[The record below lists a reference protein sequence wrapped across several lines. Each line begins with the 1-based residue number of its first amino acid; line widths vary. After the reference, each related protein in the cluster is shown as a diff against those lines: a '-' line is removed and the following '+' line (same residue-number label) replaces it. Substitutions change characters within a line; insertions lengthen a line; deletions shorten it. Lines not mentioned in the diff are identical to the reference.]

1 MLYFLG
7 SRWVCTTIFSS
18 FFVFTIRGKKNL
30 NPKFYPCNK
39 KWVIPLRY
47 RLLVT
52 TFASPKENTFNPMHL
67 GPIGAIDH
75 CISRIFTNFSLIS
88 NQNLPIKL
96 TKTCNFSVGLWVYSL
111 ISSSFLYIYMCV
123 CVCVSQIKKEILS
136 VVKSSHIGKVW
147 YWEGIYHLF
156 HDTNGHMQFWWWP
169 VSVFPYLIPLLLYIY
184 VCVCVCVCFS
194 NKIK

>member
-39 KWVIPLRY
+39 KWVIPLRH

-96 TKTCNFSVGLWVYSL
+96 IRTCNLSVGVWVYSL
-111 ISSSFLYIYMCV
+111 ISSSFLYIYV
-123 CVCVSQIKKEILS
+123 CVCFSNKKKKILG
-136 VVKSSHIGKVW
+136 VVESSHIGKVW
-147 YWEGIYHLF
+147 YWKGIYHLLR
-156 HDTNGHMQFWWWP
+156 DTNCRMQFWCWH
-169 VSVFPYLIPLLLYIY
+169 VSIFHYLIPFPLYI
-184 VCVCVCVCFS
+184 CVCVSKKKTETC
-194 NKIK
+194 N

>member
-39 KWVIPLRY
+39 KWVIPLRH

-96 TKTCNFSVGLWVYSL
+96 IRTCNLSVGVWVYSL
-111 ISSSFLYIYMCV
+111 ISSSFLYIYV
-123 CVCVSQIKKEILS
+123 CVCVSQIKKKKYS
-136 VVKSSHIGKVW
+136 VLSSHP
-147 YWEGIYHLF
+147 
-156 HDTNGHMQFWWWP
+156 T
-169 VSVFPYLIPLLLYIY
+169 SVKCDIEKGFITCSATLIAACSFGVGMWVYSIISSPFPYIY
-184 VCVCVCVCFS
+184 VCVFLKKKTETC
-194 NKIK
+194 N